1 MIAVLGPLLPGLAAS
16 VSPTT
21 VFIPEGLSNLYDI
34 SWLYGFHV
42 SILLYWALSYFFP
55 PKETFVMSH
64 ISAFPEENSDIEG
77 IEQGVGSST
86 ASVREKN
93 VSVAEK
99 SI

>member
-1 MIAVLGPLLPGLAAS
+1 MMAVLGPLLPGLAAS

-21 VFIPEGLSNLYDI
+21 VSIPEGLSNLYNI
-34 SWLYGFHV
+34 SWLYGFHI
-42 SILLYWALSYFFP
+42 SIVLYWALSYFFP
-55 PKETFVMSH
+55 PTETFVASH
-64 ISAFPEENSDIEG
+64 ISAFPDEMPEIEG

-86 ASVREKN
+86 TSVHEKN